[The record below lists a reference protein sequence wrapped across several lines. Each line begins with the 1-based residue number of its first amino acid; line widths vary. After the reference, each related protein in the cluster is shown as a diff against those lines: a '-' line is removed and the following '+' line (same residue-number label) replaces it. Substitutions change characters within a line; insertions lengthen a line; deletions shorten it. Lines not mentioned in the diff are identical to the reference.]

1 MCFLSMGMVKMSNN
15 HSLPHKCDKDLRKRV
30 IANLLQQQYKKQ
42 KVLADFIGEQN
53 EKNIY

>member
-1 MCFLSMGMVKMSNN
+1 MSNN